1 METGLWPAMKLSDI
15 EKRLL
20 ENAPYAEPDG
30 LLPERQAAV
39 AVVLRLKPAA
49 ATEIL
54 FIRRAVKEGDPW
66 SGHMAFPGGHKEP
79 DDNSL
84 LDAAIRETW
93 EEVGIDLRGNGRLL
107 GALEPVRPMPGG
119 PSGRTGMLVAPF
131 VFSLKGPAKAAP
143 NYEVAEVVWTPLH
156 PILQARNHVEEA
168 RLVEGS
174 PRYFSGYQLGDGKF
188 VWGLT
193 YRMLHN
199 LFEQIDP
206 QWRPPPTPD
215 DNTESIRD

>member
-1 METGLWPAMKLSDI
+1 MKLSDI
-15 EKRLL
+15 EQRLL
-20 ENAPYAEPDG
+20 AHSPYMEPDG
-30 LLPERQAAV
+30 QLPDRQAAV

-66 SGHMAFPGGHKEP
+66 SGHMAFPGGHKETK
-79 DDNSL
+79 DDSL

-93 EEVGIDLRGNGRLL
+93 EEVGIDLRANASLI
-107 GALEPVRPMPGG
+107 GALEPVRPTLGG

-131 VFSLKGPAKAAP
+131 VFSLQKPVQASP

-168 RLVEGS
+168 RLVEGN

-199 LFEQIDP
+199 LFERIDP
-206 QWRPPPTPD
+206 DWRPPPTPD
-215 DNTESIRD
+215 DNTDSIKD